1 VRESEGVSTN
11 THHHHH
17 QQHQQQPSHGAE
29 AGRRAATQVWEGI
42 RQQNELTAQLCF
54 IVGDIAQVR
63 GNARKVERLREILN
77 QPAAH
82 GFTDLST
89 FQSMPLPLDPCV
101 QVSVAHTFRRAT
113 FLRHVF
119 EPGTK

>member
-1 VRESEGVSTN
+1 M
-11 THHHHH
+11 
-17 QQHQQQPSHGAE
+17 
-29 AGRRAATQVWEGI
+29 WEGI

-77 QPAAH
+77 QPATH

-101 QVSVAHTFRRAT
+101 QVSVAHLSP
-113 FLRHVF
+113 LRGKKGWDSWVGLTM
-119 EPGTK
+119 ETKLC